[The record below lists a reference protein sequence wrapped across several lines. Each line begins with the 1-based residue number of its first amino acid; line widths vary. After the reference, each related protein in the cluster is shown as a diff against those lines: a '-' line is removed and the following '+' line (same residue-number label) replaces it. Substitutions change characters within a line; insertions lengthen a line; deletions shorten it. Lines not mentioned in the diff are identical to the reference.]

1 MTGDPFDRAVCGMLR
16 AIGIPRDSRD
26 HGEYERGRKAIA
38 RLDLPQRLHESA
50 IKILTEWMGI

>member
-16 AIGIPRDSRD
+16 AMRIPRDSRD
-26 HGEYERGRKAIA
+26 HRGYVRGRKAIA

-50 IKILTEWMGI
+50 IRILTEWMGN